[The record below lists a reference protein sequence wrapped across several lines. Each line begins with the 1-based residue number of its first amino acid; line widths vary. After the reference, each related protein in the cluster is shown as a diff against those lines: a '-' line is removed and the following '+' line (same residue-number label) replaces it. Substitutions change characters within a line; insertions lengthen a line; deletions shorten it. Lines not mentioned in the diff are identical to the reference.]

1 MGGSTKHRQPSLRS
15 AALCSS
21 SISWCDSVAKLF
33 SSSALIA
40 LILGAAAASA
50 QTSAQTGA
58 PKYEQPPQA
67 VLDVLNAPVTPDVS
81 VSPTRDVV
89 LLYSPSL
96 YPPIGDLAQPMLRLA
111 GVRINPANNGAH
123 NPPRFTDY
131 VLKRV
136 ADGSEIKVT
145 LPVDPSGPHLSPPM
159 WSPDGKRFAFINT
172 ASKTVELWVGNAE
185 TGAAHAISDVHLNSS
200 LGAPCEWMPDSQALL
215 CRTVP
220 AGRGAPPQA
229 SLVPAGPHIEESFGK
244 AAPQPTFED
253 LLQNDFDQ
261 KLFDYY
267 ATSQLELVSVATH
280 SLGSKISVTVE
291 HATRLGQPA
300 IFSAVAPAPDGKH
313 ILVERLRRP
322 YSALVPFEDFP
333 REVEVWNRTGRLVS
347 KVATLPLHEN
357 TPLGGVPTGPRDFS
371 WQATAPATLVWVE
384 ALDGGNPRKKVTPRD
399 RVLRLDVAALA
410 PQGGAEAA
418 PTEMLKTEERF
429 SNIVWGERG
438 DLAIVRD
445 YVRDKQRRRAF
456 FFNPKDLS
464 APPRLVWDLS
474 VEERYHDPGQ
484 PVMRV
489 LPNGQR
495 AMLQDGDSIYL
506 EGLGASAEGDR
517 PFLDRFN
524 VKTLEARRL
533 FRCDD
538 QSYESVA
545 ALLAPDASKFLT
557 RRETPADPPNY
568 FIHTA
573 SGGSEAFTHFPNPTP
588 QLLGIKKE
596 LATYQRPDGVGLS
609 MTLYLPPDYQP
620 GERRPAVMWAYPLE
634 YTSAALASQV
644 AGSPHR
650 FTVIRGPSEL
660 FFLLA
665 GYVVLENAAMPVVG
679 DPETMNNTYIEQVV
693 ADAKAAIDK
702 AAEMG
707 VIDPAR
713 VGVGGHSYGAFMTA
727 NLLAHSDLF
736 RAGIARSG
744 AYNRTLTPFTF
755 QSERRTLWEAPD
767 VYIKLSPFMFADK
780 IKAPILLIHG
790 EADNNSG
797 TFPIQS
803 ERMYR
808 ALKGNGASVRYVTLP
823 DEAHGY
829 AARESIQHVLWEMLR
844 WFDQY
849 VKNASPG
856 VSPTNATP

>member
-1 MGGSTKHRQPSLRS
+1 MEDSIKRDHTPERSFAISSPYSFFS
-15 AALCSS
+15 AA
-21 SISWCDSVAKLF
+21 KLLA
-33 SSSALIA
+33 SSALMA
-40 LILGAAAASA
+40 LTLGAASARA
-50 QTSAQTGA
+50 QTSP

-67 VLDVLNAPVTPDVS
+67 ILDVLNAPVTPEAS
-81 VSPTRDVV
+81 VSPTSDAV

-96 YPPIGDLAQPMLRLA
+96 YPPIADLAQPMLRLA
-111 GVRINPANNGAH
+111 GVRINPANNGVH
-123 NPPRFTDY
+123 NPSRFTDY

-136 ADGSEIKVT
+136 ADGSEIKVA
-145 LPVDPSGPHLSPPM
+145 LPLDSHVGAPM
-159 WSPDGKRFAFINT
+159 WAPDGKHFAFVNN
-172 ASKTVELWVGNAE
+172 AGKAVELWIGDAE
-185 TGAAHAISDVHLNSS
+185 TGAHAVADVRLNSS
-200 LGAPCEWMPDSQALL
+200 LGPPCEWMDGQSLL

-220 AGRGAPPQA
+220 AERGAPPQA
-229 SLVPAGPHIEESFGK
+229 SPIPVGPHIEESFGK

-253 LLQNDFDQ
+253 LLENDFDQ

-267 ATSQLELVSVATH
+267 ATSQLELVSVAARRPA
-280 SLGSKISVTVE
+280 SKSAAAGE
-291 HATRLGQPA
+291 HVTRLGQPA
-300 IFSAVAPAPDGKH
+300 IFSVVAAAPDGKH

-322 YSALVPFEDFP
+322 YSTLVPFPDFP
-333 REVEVWNRTGRLVS
+333 SEVEVWNRAGHLVT

-410 PQGGAEAA
+410 PGAEPA
-418 PTEMLKTEERF
+418 PTELLKTEERF
-429 SNIVWGERG
+429 SGIVWGERG
-438 DLAIVRD
+438 DLAMVRD
-445 YVRDKQRRRAF
+445 YVRDKQRRRTF

-474 VEERYHDPGQ
+474 VEERYHNPGQ

-495 AMLQDGDSIYL
+495 AMVEAGDSIFL
-506 EGLGASAEGDR
+506 EGPGASPEGDR
-517 PFLDRFN
+517 PFLDQFN
-524 VKTLEARRL
+524 VKTLEAKRL
-533 FRCDD
+533 FHCDD
-538 QSYESVA
+538 QSYESVD
-545 ALLAPDASKFLT
+545 ALLALDGSKFLT

-573 SGGSEAFTHFPNPTP
+573 SGASAAFTHFPNPTP

-596 LATYQRPDGVGLS
+596 LVTYQRPDGVGLS
-609 MTLYLPPDYQP
+609 MTLYLPPDYHQ
-620 GERRPAVMWAYPLE
+620 GDRRPAVMWAYPLE
-634 YTSAALASQV
+634 YTSADLASQV

-665 GYVVLENAAMPVVG
+665 GYVVMENAAMPVVG
-679 DPETMNNTYIEQVV
+679 DPETMNNTYLEQIV

-702 AAEMG
+702 AAAMG
-707 VIDPAR
+707 VIDASR

-808 ALKGNGASVRYVTLP
+808 ALKGNGGSVRYVTLP

-829 AARESIQHVLWEMLR
+829 AARESIQHTLWEMLR

-849 VKNASPG
+849 VKG
-856 VSPTNATP
+856 